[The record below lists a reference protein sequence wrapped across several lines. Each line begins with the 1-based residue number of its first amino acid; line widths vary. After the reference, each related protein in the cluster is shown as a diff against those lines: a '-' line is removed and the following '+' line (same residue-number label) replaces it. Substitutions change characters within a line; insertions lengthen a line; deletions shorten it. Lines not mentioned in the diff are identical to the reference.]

1 MRRIALAFV
10 AAVALMTFAAP
21 AMAAGTGTCSLLGQ
35 VSQMV
40 GGGPIDTVI
49 ANNCGTSSSNSAG
62 TPGGNPTVATSEP
75 LAALAVG
82 LGLVGA
88 RLLRRR

>member
-10 AAVALMTFAAP
+10 AVVALMTFATP
-21 AMAAGTGTCSLLGQ
+21 AMAAGTGTCAFLGQ

-49 ANNCGTSSSNSAG
+49 ANNCSTSPSNSAA
-62 TPGGNPTVATSEP
+62 TGGSPTVATSEP